1 VSGVSEWDG
10 GLRLGNQTSRIHL
23 GVKGGDGAPM
33 PTSKECRLHAEECL
47 ELAKQAA
54 EFYVKNALIELAED
68 FKKQAEEISKDRS
81 E

>member
-1 VSGVSEWDG
+1 
-10 GLRLGNQTSRIHL
+10 
-23 GVKGGDGAPM
+23 M

-47 ELAKQAA
+47 ELAKQAG
-54 EFYVKNALIELAED
+54 EFYVKSALNELAED

>member
-1 VSGVSEWDG
+1 MSFVKSGIV
-10 GLRLGNQTSRIHL
+10 GNQTSRIPL
-23 GVKGGDGAPM
+23 GIRGDGALM
-33 PTSKECRLHAEECL
+33 ATSKECRLHAEECL

-68 FKKQAEEISKDRS
+68 FKKQADEISTERS

>member
-1 VSGVSEWDG
+1 
-10 GLRLGNQTSRIHL
+10 
-23 GVKGGDGAPM
+23 M

-68 FKKQAEEISKDRS
+68 FKKQADEISTERS